1 MVSVHTFVPF
11 ILSQKIIDLINTTNG
26 NKKFNLVLIDGPL
39 GSPHYSRPE
48 ILDIV
53 DNLDKSFV
61 ILLDDMNR
69 IGEQETWQLLKQ
81 KLHSKG
87 IEVKERKYSSDKT
100 VGLICSMDLAYL
112 TSL

>member
-1 MVSVHTFVPF
+1 MFYER
-11 ILSQKIIDLINTTNG
+11 QKDIIREL
-26 NKKFNLVLIDGPL
+26 
-39 GSPHYSRPE
+39 E

-69 IGEQETWQLLKQ
+69 IGEQEIWQLLKQ

-87 IEVKERKYSSDKT
+87 IEFKERKYSSDKT
-100 VGLICSMDLAYL
+100 VGLICSTDLAYL